1 MKVSI
6 ILSIEPLD
14 LRMKGIGSYSEEETM
29 DKTRVLFVCV
39 HNSAR
44 SRMAEAFLNDLG
56 GGRFLAESAGLDPRD
71 INPLVVE
78 VMQELGYDLAGRKGN
93 SIFEFFKQGRLYD
106 YVIYV
111 CDKETEDR
119 CPVFPGVRRTQNWP
133 FPDPA
138 KLEGTHEETLSEARK
153 IRDAIK
159 GKIESWIKERS

>member
-1 MKVSI
+1 MQVSI

-29 DKTRVLFVCV
+29 DKTRVLFVCF
-39 HNSAR
+39 HNTAR
-44 SRMAEAFLNDLG
+44 SQMAEAFLNVLG

-71 INPLVVE
+71 INPLIVE

-93 SIFEFFKQGRLYD
+93 SLFEFFKQGRLYD

-138 KLEGTHEETLSEARK
+138 KLEGTHEEKLAGARK
-153 IRDAIK
+153 IRDAIRSR
-159 GKIESWIKERS
+159 IETWIKEL

>member
-1 MKVSI
+1 MQVSI

-111 CDKETEDR
+111 CYKETEDR

-138 KLEGTHEETLSEARK
+138 KLEGSHEEKLAGARK
-153 IRDAIK
+153 IRDAIR
-159 GKIESWIKERS
+159 GRIESWIKERS

>member
-1 MKVSI
+1 MQVSI
-6 ILSIEPLD
+6 ILSIESLD

-29 DKTRVLFVCV
+29 DKTRVLFVCF
-39 HNSAR
+39 HNTAR
-44 SRMAEAFLNDLG
+44 SQMAEAFLNVLG

-138 KLEGTHEETLSEARK
+138 KLEGTHEEKLAGARK
-153 IRDAIK
+153 IRDAIRAR
-159 GKIESWIKERS
+159 IEIWIKEL

>member
-1 MKVSI
+1 MQVSI

-39 HNSAR
+39 HNTAR
-44 SRMAEAFLNDLG
+44 SQMAEAFLNDLG
-56 GGRFLAESAGLDPRD
+56 GGRFFAESAGLDPRD
-71 INPLVVE
+71 IDPLVVE

-138 KLEGTHEETLSEARK
+138 KLEGSHEEKLAGARK
-153 IRDAIK
+153 IRDAIR
-159 GKIESWIKERS
+159 GRIESWIKERS

>member
-1 MKVSI
+1 MQGSI

-39 HNSAR
+39 HNTAR
-44 SRMAEAFLNDLG
+44 SQMVEAFLNDLG
-56 GGRFLAESAGLDPRD
+56 GGRIFAESAGLDPRD
-71 INPLVVE
+71 IDPLVVE
-78 VMQELGYDLAGRKGN
+78 AMQELGYDLAGRKGN

-138 KLEGTHEETLSEARK
+138 KLEGSHEEKLAEARK
-153 IRDAIK
+153 IRDAIR
-159 GKIESWIKERS
+159 GRIESWIKERS